1 MQPVMKLT
9 SNEEA
14 SCEQQRGIM
23 SFDITT
29 SKIFMDD
36 MYAYWSIKYKHLKCE
51 IRPGCLER
59 VEQVVGALVVGD
71 PHVESLL
78 PAEIA
83 LVVEDVHVD
92 PGEGSLPSSLLVED
106 REAET
111 SHSWNFA
118 HLTG

>member
-1 MQPVMKLT
+1 M
-9 SNEEA
+9 
-14 SCEQQRGIM
+14 
-23 SFDITT
+23 
-29 SKIFMDD
+29 
-36 MYAYWSIKYKHLKCE
+36 
-51 IRPGCLER
+51 
-59 VEQVVGALVVGD
+59 GALVVGD

-92 PGEGSLPSSLLVED
+92 PSQGSLPPSLLVED

-111 SHSWNFA
+111 SHPWDFA